1 MLSESNNQDVLKI
14 VAAVVSDPDGRLLLV
29 RKHGSA
35 FFMQPG
41 GKLDAGEAALEALCR
56 ELQEELGLQVKAD
69 QLIPLGTQSALAAN
83 EPGVTV
89 EAQLFALVTNEPV
102 QAQAE
107 IAEAVWV
114 TREQALELQLA
125 PLTRQQ
131 VVTTT

>member
-1 MLSESNNQDVLKI
+1 MLNESNNRDVLKI
-14 VAAVVSDPDGRLLLV
+14 VAAVLSDPDGRLLLV

-56 ELQEELGLQVKAD
+56 ELQEELGLQIQAD

-89 EAQLFALVTNEPV
+89 EAQLFALVTDEPV
-102 QAQAE
+102 QARAE

-114 TREQALELQLA
+114 TREEALELQLA
-125 PLTRQQ
+125 PLTRQH

>member
-1 MLSESNNQDVLKI
+1 MLNESNNRDVLKI
-14 VAAVVSDPDGRLLLV
+14 VAAVLSDPDGRLLLV

-41 GKLDAGEAALEALCR
+41 GKLDAGETALEALCR
-56 ELQEELGLQVKAD
+56 ELQEELGLQIQAD

-89 EAQLFALVTNEPV
+89 EAQLFALVTDGPV

-114 TREQALELQLA
+114 TREEALELQLA
-125 PLTRQQ
+125 PLTRQH

>member
-14 VAAVVSDPDGRLLLV
+14 VAAVVSDPEGRLLLV

-41 GKLDAGEAALEALCR
+41 GKLDAGETALEALCR

-125 PLTRQQ
+125 PLTRQH